1 MTRCRAPNWVA
12 VDSRLEGIAENA
24 ANAVLHNQTELI
36 MTMIR
41 RWATPSNVFE
51 SGKAS
56 VLASLH
62 LYTLF
67 LHLASQSLCEGWIQH
82 HKCKAVQDLQHL
94 HELMGLD
101 LSAGE
106 MLVGSKKVILAD
118 EISTGLDSSTTY
130 QIVKC
135 MRNIVKLRRATM
147 LMSLLQPAPETYD
160 LFDDIL
166 LLAEG
171 KTPLGR

>member
-1 MTRCRAPNWVA
+1 MTQCRAPIWVA
-12 VDSRLEGIAENA
+12 VDSRLESIAEST
-24 ANAVLHNQTELI
+24 ANAVLHNHTELI
-36 MTMIR
+36 MAMIR

-51 SGKAS
+51 SGETS
-56 VLASLH
+56 VLAGLH
-62 LYTLF
+62 LHTLY
-67 LHLASQSLCEGWIQH
+67 LHLASQSFCEGWIQQ
-82 HKCKAVQDLQHL
+82 HKCKAVHDLQHL

-101 LSAGE
+101 LLAGE

-171 KTPLGR
+171 KTP